1 MLIFV
6 LQVIWRDSWSERS
19 LLELPQMLLSKAP
32 EEEEKEEEGE
42 GDKKDGSKKRQR
54 KISGGEELIR

>member
-1 MLIFV
+1 MPIFA

-42 GDKKDGSKKRQR
+42 GDKKDGKKRQR